1 MERGE
6 LPEVAGKEEVM
17 GHLTFTNGLP
27 WWGVVL
33 VTGALGVIAWRAYA
47 NRLVPRPRRDVL
59 VALRFVTLAALM
71 IFLLRP
77 VRVSDDGLRNVVVPI
92 LVDVS
97 RSMSIEDADGLRR
110 IDRARDL
117 LTRELLPALANQFHV
132 EVLGFGDRLR
142 GRCGSAW
149 RAGR

>member
-1 MERGE
+1 MGCRGGAW
-6 LPEVAGKEEVM
+6 L
-17 GHLTFTNGLP
+17 LL
-27 WWGVVL
+27 
-33 VTGALGVIAWRAYA
+33 TGALGVIAWRAYA
-47 NRLVPRPRRDVL
+47 NAAVPRPQRDIL

-71 IFLLRP
+71 IFLMRP

-117 LTRELLPALANQFHV
+117 
-132 EVLGFGDRLR
+132 
-142 GRCGSAW
+142 
-149 RAGR
+149 